1 MHVYAETV
9 TSWSKVG
16 TAATWQTDVT
26 KPTMVLNL
34 YGMTKAQQK
43 SMVIHEFGHALGLD
57 HEHQRSK
64 FWDVLEKKDE
74 EGQYQFIITKKRM
87 KSGDG
92 GKCACA
98 CDAVF
103 RANHEAPDG
112 TEESEYDS
120 DSIMHYW

>member
-1 MHVYAETV
+1 
-9 TSWSKVG
+9 
-16 TAATWQTDVT
+16 
-26 KPTMVLNL
+26 MVLNL

-57 HEHQRSK
+57 HEHQRSR
-64 FWDVLEKKDE
+64 FWDALEKKDE
-74 EGQYQFIITKKRM
+74 EDQYQFIITKKRM

-92 GKCACA
+92 GKCQRACA
-98 CDAVF
+98 AVF
-103 RANHEAPDG
+103 RAKLEAPDG